1 VSVLALCKTAYIAGL
16 SGRRWPVSNITF
28 AFVIALVLVVI
39 LDIDRPRSGLI
50 QVSQDSMLRLQQ
62 SLGPAPN

>member
-1 VSVLALCKTAYIAGL
+1 
-16 SGRRWPVSNITF
+16 
-28 AFVIALVLVVI
+28 VVI